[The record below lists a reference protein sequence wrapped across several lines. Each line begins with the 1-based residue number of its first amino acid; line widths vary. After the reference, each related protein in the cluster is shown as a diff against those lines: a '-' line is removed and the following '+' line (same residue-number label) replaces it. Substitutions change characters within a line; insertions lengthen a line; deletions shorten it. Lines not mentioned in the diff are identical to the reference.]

1 MRPTKPAST
10 RALSALLLAALS
22 ACSAPPDDVAVTPS
36 ITPVQLAQ
44 PVAASTSL
52 RVPAMGRLER
62 DEESSL
68 GFLAGGVVDRIL
80 VDIGDRVSKGQV
92 LASQAPTA
100 LDAALAQAR
109 EQEIQ
114 ARRDRDRAAELL
126 AKQLV
131 ARQVLDDA
139 DTRLQLAEAARRSAT
154 FAADNARIVAPTDG
168 VILRRL
174 AEPGEVVGAGA
185 PVIAMSGGSG
195 GWRMKTI
202 VADRDG
208 IRLRPGDRATVRIDA
223 LGGVE
228 WPARV
233 DRVGGEADLASGGI
247 AIELVLEPPA
257 STDVERLRSGLV
269 ASARIESS
277 QDSGLAI
284 PTSALVAVDEGR
296 GRIFVVRDGTAVAT
310 EVSLGEVGVEY
321 VRVVGGLQPT
331 DAVVVEGAA
340 YLSDG
345 EAVAAAAGVEE

>member
-1 MRPTKPAST
+1 MRLSKPASVT
-10 RALSALLLAALS
+10 VVSALLLAALS

-174 AEPGEVVGAGA
+174 AEPGEVVG
-185 PVIAMSGGSG
+185 
-195 GWRMKTI
+195 
-202 VADRDG
+202 

-257 STDVERLRSGLV
+257 SSDVERLRSGLV

-284 PTSALVAVDEGR
+284 PTAALVAVDEGR

-321 VRVVGGLQPT
+321 VRVVGGLRPT
-331 DAVVVEGAA
+331 DAVVIEGAA

-345 EAVAAAAGVEE
+345 EAVAAAAGIEE